1 MQNYCVEDIKQLI
14 SNNNYSIE
22 NLKKLFFNDNHNFDS
37 EELKDILTF
46 FINNTQEQEF
56 FILNLLQS
64 KKINI
69 TIKDYHLER
78 GLFINFYGFE
88 FLIFLKNNELKI
100 KIITE
105 EFSISN
111 MNDFEQ
117 SFFKLRSMIN
127 EHSEHFIYLLDNKL
141 SEFWI
146 KNLNSRIQ
154 FFKLEEKKLFIEQSV
169 SSHLTKDLIDY
180 NLPKYIYSI
189 SFNDDG
195 EISIQSFNIRLGLSL
210 LSRKKIE
217 YLEEN
222 SLVNYFPYD
231 INNDEVDSLF
241 ESSIKKT
248 LLNSTDD
255 CYSKELSDIINSF
268 EKYKSVKEGFK
279 IYINNKPYDSLEEI
293 KDLKFLIQDNKLLS
307 QEEAIFFDEKNIN
320 EIYEYLQIK
329 KEIKDF

>member
-22 NLKKLFFNDNHNFDS
+22 NLKKLFFHDNHNFDS

-56 FILNLLQS
+56 FILNLFQS
-64 KKINI
+64 KNINI

-78 GLFINFYGFE
+78 GIFIYFYGFE

-146 KNLNSRIQ
+146 KNLNARIQ

-222 SLVNYFPYD
+222 SIVNYFPYD

-268 EKYKSVKEGFK
+268 EKYKSVKEEFK
-279 IYINNKPYDSLEEI
+279 IYINNQPYDSLEEI

-307 QEEAIFFDEKNIN
+307 QEEAIFFDEKNIE